1 MKFLPTFLFS
11 VLIFIT
17 INGCIK
23 DTDDKLWQQVALADS
38 LMFIYPDS
46 SLKII
51 SSIKGIDRSDD
62 ATKAY
67 YHLIS
72 TQARSRNNA
81 LEAGDTTILKSV
93 QYYSQSESN
102 PYKLAWS
109 LVYASQI
116 NNEKCG
122 NDSLSLKYIREA
134 AKIAEE
140 NELNDELL
148 NMYI

>member
-23 DTDDKLWQQVALADS
+23 NTDDRLWHQIALADS
-38 LMFIYPDS
+38 LMFTQPDS

-51 SSIKGIDRSDD
+51 SSIKEIDRSDD

-81 LEAGDTTILKSV
+81 LEAGDTAILT
-93 QYYSQSESN
+93 
-102 PYKLAWS
+102 
-109 LVYASQI
+109 
-116 NNEKCG
+116 
-122 NDSLSLKYIREA
+122 
-134 AKIAEE
+134 
-140 NELNDELL
+140 
-148 NMYI
+148 

>member
-23 DTDDKLWQQVALADS
+23 NTDDKLWQQVALADS

-67 YHLIS
+67 
-72 TQARSRNNA
+72 
-81 LEAGDTTILKSV
+81 
-93 QYYSQSESN
+93 
-102 PYKLAWS
+102 
-109 LVYASQI
+109 
-116 NNEKCG
+116 
-122 NDSLSLKYIREA
+122 
-134 AKIAEE
+134 
-140 NELNDELL
+140 
-148 NMYI
+148 